1 MFFPVERNLM
11 KLAALACAFTLAVP
25 RAALALESSWT
36 EASHTQVRLLADS
49 GNDTPRAGVEIRLEK
64 GWHTYW
70 RYPGDAGV
78 PPKFDWSA
86 SENLASVQVEWPAPE
101 KIVDDSGMKSIG
113 YHDRVV
119 FPVSIKAA
127 DPGLPIKLRLK
138 LDFAVCEKLC
148 VPADAVM
155 ELEIP
160 LENSDLSEIL
170 EKAESRIPR
179 RVMLGQNS
187 DKPGALSVTNI
198 RIEHGAKPRAIISV
212 SAPEGSTPR
221 LFAEGPNDKWALP
234 VPEKIGMSDGLT
246 QFALPFEGAP
256 PGAKSI
262 PPTLIVT
269 LVADGDAIEVA
280 IPLE

>member
-1 MFFPVERNLM
+1 MFFPIERNLM
-11 KLAALACAFTLAVP
+11 KLAALACALTLAVP

-36 EASHTQVRLLADS
+36 EASHAQVRLLADS
-49 GNDTPRAGVEIRLEK
+49 GNDGPRAGVEIRLEK

-86 SENLASVQVEWPAPE
+86 SENLASAQVEWPAPE
-101 KIVDDSGMKSIG
+101 KIVDESGMKSIG
-113 YHDRVV
+113 YHDHVA
-119 FPVSIKAA
+119 FPVAIKPA

-148 VPADAVM
+148 VPAEAVM

-160 LENSDLSEIL
+160 VESSDLSEIL

-198 RIEHGAKPRAIISV
+198 RIEHSAKPRAIISV
-212 SAPEGSTPR
+212 SAPEGSAPR

-234 VPEKIGMSDGLT
+234 VPEKVGTSDGLT

-256 PGAKSI
+256 PGAKPI
-262 PPTLIVT
+262 PPKLTVT
-269 LVADGDAIEVA
+269 LAADDDAIEVA